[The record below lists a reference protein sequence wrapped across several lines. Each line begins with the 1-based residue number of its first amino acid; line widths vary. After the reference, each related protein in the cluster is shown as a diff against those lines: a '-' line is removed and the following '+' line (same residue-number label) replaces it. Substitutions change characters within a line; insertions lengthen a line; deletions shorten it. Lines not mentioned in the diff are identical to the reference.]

1 MSTPFKHVK
10 SRNDLVDIL
19 GKHYTT
25 VMIKKSLLV
34 ITLFLLFCS
43 SMFADSQED
52 LKKVEKKIQQN
63 SDKIK
68 PKIQERKRAEAYMS
82 NLKKEIKQTEIK
94 LKNTKKK
101 LKSVQKEESEA
112 KKAVEETSM
121 IFLNLRESFSNRIR
135 QIYMSTQLN
144 ITDILFDNSFWLPNE
159 EDQYFIEKVLNED
172 LKLIHKIKQK
182 NTQLQNEKEL
192 LQQKRD
198 EIIILNKD
206 IASKEARLNKKKNA
220 QTMYISNLTNQ
231 IKNLELQNKELERL
245 SKELT
250 NIILRASK
258 DDGYFATGDYVKPV
272 KGWISS
278 KYGMRMHPIFKRRI
292 MHTGIDIAAPKG
304 YKIRAANS
312 GKVIFSGT
320 KGGYGKS
327 VLIYH
332 GKRPSDNKSISSFYA
347 HASRLV
353 VKKGD
358 IVRKGDEIAYVGAT
372 GYATGPHL
380 HFEVKIDGNHADP
393 MLFIK

>member
-1 MSTPFKHVK
+1 
-10 SRNDLVDIL
+10 
-19 GKHYTT
+19 
-25 VMIKKSLLV
+25 
-34 ITLFLLFCS
+34 
-43 SMFADSQED
+43 
-52 LKKVEKKIQQN
+52 
-63 SDKIK
+63 
-68 PKIQERKRAEAYMS
+68 
-82 NLKKEIKQTEIK
+82 
-94 LKNTKKK
+94 
-101 LKSVQKEESEA
+101 
-112 KKAVEETSM
+112 M

-144 ITDILFDNSFWLPNE
+144 ITDILFDDSFWLPNE

-182 NTQLQNEKEL
+182 NIQLQNEKEL

-198 EIIILNKD
+198 EIINLNKD

-332 GKRPSDNKSISSFYA
+332 GKRPSDNKSISSF
-347 HASRLV
+347 
-353 VKKGD
+353 
-358 IVRKGDEIAYVGAT
+358 
-372 GYATGPHL
+372 
-380 HFEVKIDGNHADP
+380 
-393 MLFIK
+393 